1 MPKKINR
8 DQPAELAVSAER
20 RYDIQVSNVG
30 LAAIGIGMTSLAVGM
45 TAKAAADVYSSTA
58 NLVSTTVR
66 SLADCATAY
75 ANYTTECQRTRQ
87 VEIWSETVLE
97 EARERTHQMEIWA
110 EAYVA
115 EAREQTRRV
124 ELQAEVTI
132 LQARDVEAARAAR
145 MQIVRSFLDQHHHLH
160 GLFNSRNESAIGN
173 LSIEERTRLGEY
185 RDTTLQRLRELEAVL
200 GELAKT
206 L

>member
-75 ANYTTECQRTRQ
+75 ANYATECQRTRQ
-87 VEIWSETVLE
+87 VEILSYTLLE
-97 EARERTHQMEIWA
+97 EARERTHQMVVWA

-115 EAREQTRRV
+115 AAREQTRRV
-124 ELQAEVTI
+124 ELKAEATI
-132 LQARDVEAARAAR
+132 IQVKDVEAARQAR
-145 MQIVRSFLDQHHHLH
+145 MEIVRYFLSEHRRLNEI
-160 GLFNSRNESAIGN
+160 FTSRNEAAIGN
-173 LSIEERTRLGEY
+173 LSIEERTTLGEY
-185 RDTTLQRLRELEAVL
+185 QNTTLQRLRELDAVL

>member
-8 DQPAELAVSAER
+8 DQPTELSVPAEK
-20 RYDIQVSNVG
+20 RYDIQVSNAG
-30 LAAIGIGMTSLAVGM
+30 LAAIGIGMSSLAVGM

-75 ANYTTECQRTRQ
+75 ANYATECQRTRQ
-87 VEIWSETVLE
+87 VEIWSYSVLE
-97 EARERTHQMEIWA
+97 EARESTRQMEIQA
-110 EAYVA
+110 EAFVA
-115 EAREQTRRV
+115 AAREQTRRV
-124 ELQAEVTI
+124 ELKAEATI
-132 LQARDVEAARAAR
+132 FQVKDVEAAREAR
-145 MQIVRSFLDQHHHLH
+145 MEIVRSFLDQHRHLH
-160 GLFNSRNESAIGN
+160 TLFISRNESAIGN
-173 LSIEERTRLGEY
+173 LSINERITLGEH
-185 RDTTLQRLRELEAVL
+185 RNSTLQRLRELETVL